1 MAIVGKTGFVYV
13 FNRLTGEP
21 VFPIQKR
28 PVPQSDIDGELVYE
42 TQPFPSK
49 PPAFSRQ
56 KLTADGLHQLDPEI
70 YAELKMELQ
79 QYRSTGIFTPPSLQG
94 TIVYPGQLGGANWS
108 GAAVDPDGMMYI
120 NANELAYVVKL
131 IPVPDS
137 EIGYN
142 AQAVHFRDRNGLPAV
157 APPWGTLTKIDLN
170 QGELVW
176 QKPLGEHPKV
186 TDPALQPTGTMN
198 FGGATVTAG
207 GLVFIA
213 STMDERIRA
222 FDAKSGE
229 VLFQDQMEAA
239 GYGAPVTYL
248 GKDGRQY
255 VVICA
260 GGGGKAGTKAG
271 DYVIAYALP

>member
-1 MAIVGKTGFVYV
+1 
-13 FNRLTGEP
+13 
-21 VFPIQKR
+21 
-28 PVPQSDIDGELVYE
+28 
-42 TQPFPSK
+42 
-49 PPAFSRQ
+49 
-56 KLTADGLHQLDPEI
+56 
-70 YAELKMELQ
+70 
-79 QYRSTGIFTPPSLQG
+79 
-94 TIVYPGQLGGANWS
+94 
-108 GAAVDPDGMMYI
+108 
-120 NANELAYVVKL
+120 
-131 IPVPDS
+131 
-137 EIGYN
+137 
-142 AQAVHFRDRNGLPAV
+142 
-157 APPWGTLTKIDLN
+157 
-170 QGELVW
+170 
-176 QKPLGEHPKV
+176 
-186 TDPALQPTGTMN
+186 MN